1 MNCIS
6 LYSDNRGS
14 LNMMLLIMGQH
25 VFFLYLIYI
34 TYTIYNAVFITVTA
48 QYAVILLSKYK
59 ISE

>member
-1 MNCIS
+1 
-6 LYSDNRGS
+6 
-14 LNMMLLIMGQH
+14 MMLLIMGQH